1 MNRENRI
8 LKEIL
13 IDLHENWKVQ
23 SEDLKKRMQVSNIV
37 CTEIEN
43 SQIPESRAGASV
55 LITDQSCTAVSW
67 KKKGG
72 ISIGCIYTETTDE
85 KLNND
90 MNKLQ
95 TSESGFFDGAE
106 LVTDS
111 LEELD
116 EQILEETLLHGLGL
130 PVTIAETE
138 RLIIKEITKDEVEKL
153 YQMSLQEGM
162 QYLMRDSNGD
172 NCFEPERMC
181 AYIKTAYRF
190 YGYGLWSVWTK
201 QGELVGCCGLSD
213 FVYSFSEIISDD
225 EKNTEDN
232 TYLELQY
239 MVDKEYRRKGYAL
252 EMCSAVLDYA
262 FFRTEWEEV
271 VVRIHP
277 ENIASICLAEKLGF
291 LLLDDEEEKQKLYL
305 LKKEN
310 WISHNS
316 KRQQRSGACG
326 NYMRKAR

>member
-13 IDLHENWKVQ
+13 IDLHENWKVH
-23 SEDLKKRMQVSNIV
+23 SEDLKKRMQASNIV

-90 MNKLQ
+90 MNKLPA
-95 TSESGFFDGAE
+95 SESGFFDGAE

-172 NCFEPERMC
+172 SCLEPERMC

-190 YGYGLWSVWTK
+190 YGYGLWSVGK
-201 QGELVGCCGLSD
+201 DVDRVGLDGQPFRGHFFGVLKR
-213 FVYSFSEIISDD
+213 D
-225 EKNTEDN
+225 EDR
-232 TYLELQY
+232 Q
-239 MVDKEYRRKGYAL
+239 DRDIF
-252 EMCSAVLDYA
+252 LD
-262 FFRTEWEEV
+262 RE
-271 VVRIHP
+271 P
-277 ENIASICLAEKLGF
+277 EAAE
-291 LLLDDEEEKQKLYL
+291 LYL
-305 LKKEN
+305 RF
-310 WISHNS
+310 ISVS
-316 KRQQRSGACG
+316 S
-326 NYMRKAR
+326 